1 MSSATTAGAATG
13 RSQRIA
19 KNTLVLFAR
28 MAVLTIVNLY
38 AVRVVLASLGAED
51 YGIFNVVAGI
61 VTCTVFVSGV
71 LDLSIQRFY
80 SVTIGEDN
88 AARLREIF
96 SISLVIV
103 LALSAVV
110 LVLFETA
117 GLWFLRTHIVL
128 PPERLAA
135 ATVCFQFALVTFL
148 CSFVQLPYTAAL
160 FAHEAMDAYAL
171 ISTAECLLKLLAA
184 FAITW
189 GVCDGLVAYSG
200 GLCAVALLVLAAYAI
215 YARRHYPECHY
226 RHTRNHQLARSL
238 LAFSGWSTLGTLAKM
253 LMTQGSMVLLNVF
266 FGPIANAA
274 YGIAL
279 QINNAFGTLCNSM
292 VLAIRPQMMQ
302 SYAGGDSDRLNKMFA
317 ISNKFIAFVLL
328 AVSIPL
334 ITEMPVILSLWLG
347 GDTVYP
353 TLLFSRLIIIVVVL
367 IGVSNPI
374 TIIMQATGH
383 ISGYHISVE
392 SVTMLSLPC
401 AWLLFL
407 LGMPCYYIFISM
419 IGAMFFAHF
428 VRLIYL
434 RRHYSTFNLRAYF
447 WEFALPTVLI
457 AAAGISSAFVL
468 HCNISN
474 AFIRFA
480 AVATIPVLLMAVLA
494 FRCGM
499 TKEERTLVNNIV
511 ATSKIRRL
519 WTRH

>member
-274 YGIAL
+274 YGIAT
-279 QINNAFGTLCNSM
+279 QINNAFGTLCGSM
-292 VLAIRPQMMQ
+292 TLAMRPAMMK
-302 SYAGGDSDRLNKMFA
+302 SYASGDTAYLDKAFSLG
-317 ISNKFIAFVLL
+317 NKFILYALML
-328 AVSIPL
+328 IGIPM
-334 ITEMPVILSLWLG
+334 IVEMPAILALWLG
-347 GDTVYP
+347 DNLRYPVVPFSQLSIVY
-353 TLLFSRLIIIVVVL
+353 VVCVA
-367 IGVSNPI
+367 ISNPI
-374 TIIMQATGH
+374 TIIVQATGK
-383 ISGYHISVE
+383 IRDYHIFVE
-392 SVTMLSLPC
+392 GVCLLCLPVS
-401 AWLLFL
+401 WVLFRMGL
-407 LGMPCYYIFISM
+407 PSYSIFFAM
-419 IGAMFFAHF
+419 IGVVLVAHA
-428 VRLIYL
+428 VRLYML
-434 RRHYSTFNLRAYF
+434 HRCYQPLQ
-447 WEFALPTVLI
+447 
-457 AAAGISSAFVL
+457 ISSYLSQFVL
-468 HCNISN
+468 PGLFIGAV
-474 AFIRFA
+474 AFLTALLSHHYVANNLLRPVLTFATQSIVLVGLVA
-480 AVATIPVLLMAVLA
+480 AVGI
-494 FRCGM
+494 
-499 TKEERTLVNNIV
+499 TKEERAHIKLMLRDYKNKAIWKRN
-511 ATSKIRRL
+511 
-519 WTRH
+519 